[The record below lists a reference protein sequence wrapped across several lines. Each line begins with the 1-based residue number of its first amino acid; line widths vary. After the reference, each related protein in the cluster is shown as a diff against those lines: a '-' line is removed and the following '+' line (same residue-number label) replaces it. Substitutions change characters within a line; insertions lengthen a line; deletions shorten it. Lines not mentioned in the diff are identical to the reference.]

1 MDEDLPRL
9 LHAIRTGDGSN
20 LRYRAVLAS
29 VASKRSIH
37 AWRKAVDGRVA
48 ARAGTAGA
56 VGEKEQHA
64 KSGYEWLREIVI
76 APVRCPPGVR
86 EVPAEGVRAD
96 SRRGVGGR
104 DAGRERPQHR
114 RRAVMDDVLSGRD
127 GLIRHYSSPSERLRN
142 CWSYPLLTVSGSSLT
157 ARRPSISSLCM
168 RFLPWS
174 LLSRVLP

>member
-1 MDEDLPRL
+1 MRDDCEFAPIAL
-9 LHAIRTGDGSN
+9 LTLGKS
-20 LRYRAVLAS
+20 AS
-29 VASKRSIH
+29 VWEWAS
-37 AWRKAVDGRVA
+37 RVNA
-48 ARAGTAGA
+48 SPYERLICERLAG
-56 VGEKEQHA
+56 
-64 KSGYEWLREIVI
+64 LREIVMGSCLI
-76 APVRCPPGVR
+76 GPCGVPPRLRGVSPKRVRPRPRWV
-86 EVPAEGVRAD
+86 
-96 SRRGVGGR
+96 VGGR